1 MRIRQTKDSE
11 LKFARGGARHRAG
24 LRSAGSAEAV
34 LSGPHKIL
42 CLYHNAF
49 PRYYQ
54 LVPVEAVSHQ
64 KSPLKKKFPGF
75 CPSESFPSE
84 SIPSVSSSTRRPG
97 RSGHRCRATRTAPS
111 GRGLHA
117 DGHGVYPVYPAGS
130 GRRWA
135 AESVYPAAS
144 GRRWDAQSEHGG
156 FEWVVP

>member
-1 MRIRQTKDSE
+1 MHPAALPLNFVQIASECRSPKVYEKDELTLPIRQTKDSE

-34 LSGPHKIL
+34 LSGPHKSL

-75 CPSESFPSE
+75 CPSERNPSAL
-84 SIPSVSSSTRRPG
+84 PKQTRR
-97 RSGHRCRATRTAPS
+97 CRTAHAG
-111 GRGLHA
+111 GRAAPGTRAARCTAPGLA
-117 DGHGVYPVYPAGS
+117 
-130 GRRWA
+130 R
-135 AESVYPAAS
+135 
-144 GRRWDAQSEHGG
+144 
-156 FEWVVP
+156 

>member
-1 MRIRQTKDSE
+1 MLIRQTKDSE

-34 LSGPHKIL
+34 LSGPHKSL

-75 CPSESFPSE
+75 CPSERKLCPSE
-84 SIPSVSSSTRRPG
+84 TTPSVSSSTRRPG
-97 RSGHRCRATRTAPS
+97 RSGQRDAHGAGAC
-111 GRGLHA
+111 LHA
-117 DGHGVYPVYPAGS
+117 DGHVGYPVYPAVS

-144 GRRWDAQSEHGG
+144 GRRWAAQSEHGG
-156 FEWVVP
+156 FERVVP

>member
-64 KSPLKKKFPGF
+64 KSPLKTKFPGF
-75 CPSESFPSE
+75 CPSREKPSALPTL
-84 SIPSVSSSTRRPG
+84 SR
-97 RSGHRCRATRTAPS
+97 RCRCRPAHGGRAAPATGAARRARR
-111 GRGLHA
+111 RGLYA
-117 DGHGVYPVYPAGS
+117 DGHVVYPAGS

-135 AESVYPAAS
+135 AES
-144 GRRWDAQSEHGG
+144 EHGG
-156 FEWVVP
+156 FARVVPRLI

>member
-1 MRIRQTKDSE
+1 MLIRQTKDSE

-97 RSGHRCRATRTAPS
+97 RSGQRDAHGAGACTLTGMSSTPRAQGAGGLQSPS
-111 GRGLHA
+111 TVHLRGSC
-117 DGHGVYPVYPAGS
+117 HG
-130 GRRWA
+130 
-135 AESVYPAAS
+135 
-144 GRRWDAQSEHGG
+144 
-156 FEWVVP
+156 

>member
-75 CPSESFPSE
+75 CPSERNSALQKYPGPVGV
-84 SIPSVSSSTRRPG
+84 IQHTPAAGPLRAPVPRDAHGAGACTLTGMSSTP
-97 RSGHRCRATRTAPS
+97 RAQGAGGLQSPS
-111 GRGLHA
+111 TVDLRGSC
-117 DGHGVYPVYPAGS
+117 HG
-130 GRRWA
+130 
-135 AESVYPAAS
+135 
-144 GRRWDAQSEHGG
+144 
-156 FEWVVP
+156 

>member
-75 CPSESFPSE
+75 CPSEKNPLPF
-84 SIPSVSSSTRRPG
+84 R
-97 RSGHRCRATRTAPS
+97 H
-111 GRGLHA
+111 
-117 DGHGVYPVYPAGS
+117 YPAGV
-130 GRRWA
+130 GVVQHTA
-135 AESVYPAAS
+135 AGPLRPPVP
-144 GRRWDAQSEHGG
+144 RDAHGAGACTLTGMSSTPRAQGAGGLQSPSTVDLRGSCHG
-156 FEWVVP
+156 

>member
-24 LRSAGSAEAV
+24 LRSAGPAEAV
-34 LSGPHKIL
+34 LSGPHKSL

-75 CPSESFPSE
+75 CPSERNPSAL
-84 SIPSVSSSTRRPG
+84 PKQTRR
-97 RSGHRCRATRTAPS
+97 CRTAHAGGRAAP
-111 GRGLHA
+111 GTGAARRARRRGLYA
-117 DGHGVYPVYPAGS
+117 DGHVVYPAGS

-135 AESVYPAAS
+135 AES
-144 GRRWDAQSEHGG
+144 EHGG
-156 FEWVVP
+156 FARVVPRLI

>member
-1 MRIRQTKDSE
+1 MHPAALPLNFVQIASECRSPKVYEKDELTLLIRQTKDSE

-75 CPSESFPSE
+75 CPSERNP
-84 SIPSVSSSTRRPG
+84 RPF
-97 RSGHRCRATRTAPS
+97 RK
-111 GRGLHA
+111 
-117 DGHGVYPVYPAGS
+117 YPVGVVQHTAAGPL
-130 GRRWA
+130 RAPVPR
-135 AESVYPAAS
+135 
-144 GRRWDAQSEHGG
+144 DAHGAVG
-156 FEWVVP
+156 PGLAR